1 MRIVARVRIDH
12 VIYATA
18 DLDAAE
24 AVMRGFGLDVAP
36 GGAHEGLGTH
46 NRLVPLG
53 SAYLELLAIHDHSL
67 ADDRAFGPAL
77 LRRGEGL
84 LGWAAAVENLDGV
97 IERLGLS
104 VITVARQGMT
114 AQVAGVDEAM
124 REPNLPF
131 FIERKGDRGPSR
143 IDWIEV
149 GGDAEKLRTWLDG
162 AELPV
167 RAVDGPPRVLAVSV
181 DGRELRS

>member
-1 MRIVARVRIDH
+1 VRIDH
-12 VIYATA
+12 VIYSTA

-24 AVMRGFGLDVAP
+24 AVIRDFGLDVVP
-36 GGAHEGLGTH
+36 GGVHEGLGTH
-46 NRLVPLG
+46 NRIAPLG
-53 SAYLELLAIHDHSL
+53 GTFLELLAIHDP
-67 ADDRAFGPAL
+67 AEAEGRGFGPAL

-84 LGWAAAVENLDGV
+84 LGWAAAVEDLDAE

-104 VITVARQGMT
+104 TLTVKRAGMT
-114 AQVAGVDEAM
+114 AQVAGVEEAM
-124 REPNLPF
+124 REPYLPF
-131 FIERKGDRGPSR
+131 FIERKEDRGPSR

-149 GGDAEKLRTWLDG
+149 GGDAERLRTWLAG

-167 RAVDGPPRVLAVSV
+167 RMTPSPPAPARVIALGV

>member
-1 MRIVARVRIDH
+1 MTPVRIDH

-24 AVMRGFGLDVAP
+24 TVMRDFGLEIAP
-36 GGAHEGLGTH
+36 GGVHEGLGTH

-53 SAYLELLAIHDHSL
+53 GSYLELLAIHDP
-67 ADDRAFGPAL
+67 AEAEGRGFGPAL
-77 LRRGEGL
+77 RRRREGL
-84 LGWAAAVENLDGV
+84 LGWAAAVEDLDAV

-104 VITVARQGMT
+104 VMTVSRQGMT

-124 REPNLPF
+124 REPYLPF

-143 IDWIEV
+143 IDWLEV
-149 GGDAEKLRTWLDG
+149 GGDADRLQEWLGG
-162 AELPV
+162 ADLPV
-167 RAVDGPPRVLAVSV
+167 RAVDGPPRVVAVGI

>member
-1 MRIVARVRIDH
+1 VRIDH

-24 AVMRGFGLDVAP
+24 AVIRDFGLDVVP
-36 GGAHEGLGTH
+36 GGVHEGLGTH

-53 SAYLELLAIHDHSL
+53 GAFLELLAIHDP
-67 ADDRAFGPAL
+67 AEAEGRGFGPAV

-84 LGWAAAVENLDGV
+84 LGWAAAVEDLDGV
-97 IERLGLS
+97 VARLGLS
-104 VITVARQGMT
+104 VMTVARPGMT

-124 REPNLPF
+124 REPYLPF
-131 FIERKGDRGPSR
+131 FIERRSRGPSR
-143 IDWIEV
+143 IDWLEV
-149 GGDAEKLRTWLDG
+149 GGDAERLREWLGG
-162 AELPV
+162 ADLPV
-167 RAVDGPPRVLAVSV
+167 RIVDGPPRVVAVGI

>member
-1 MRIVARVRIDH
+1 VRIDH
-12 VIYATA
+12 VIYSTA

-24 AVMRGFGLDVAP
+24 AVIRDFGLDVVP
-36 GGAHEGLGTH
+36 GGVHEGLGTH
-46 NRLVPLG
+46 TRIAPLG
-53 SAYLELLAIHDHSL
+53 GTFLELLAIHDP
-67 ADDRAFGPAL
+67 AEAEGRGFGPAL

-84 LGWAAAVENLDGV
+84 LGWAAAVEDHDAE

-104 VITVARQGMT
+104 TLTVKRAGMT
-114 AQVAGVDEAM
+114 AQVAGVEEAM
-124 REPNLPF
+124 REPYLPF
-131 FIERKGDRGPSR
+131 FIERKEDRGPSR

-149 GGDAEKLRTWLDG
+149 GGDAERLRTWLGG

-167 RAVDGPPRVLAVSV
+167 RMTPSPPAPARVIALGV

>member
-1 MRIVARVRIDH
+1 MRIDH
-12 VIYATA
+12 VIYSTA

-24 AVMRGFGLDVAP
+24 AVIRDFGLEVAP
-36 GGAHEGLGTH
+36 GGVHEGLGTH

-53 SAYLELLAIHDHSL
+53 GAYLELLAIHDP
-67 ADDRAFGPAL
+67 AEAEGRGFGPAL

-84 LGWAAAVENLDGV
+84 LGWAAAVEDLDAV
-97 IERLGLS
+97 IDRLGLS
-104 VITVARQGMT
+104 TLTVSRQGMT
-114 AQVAGVDEAM
+114 AQVAGVEEAM
-124 REPNLPF
+124 REPYLPF
-131 FIERKGDRGPSR
+131 FIQRKGDRGPSR
-143 IDWIEV
+143 IDWLEV
-149 GGDAEKLRTWLDG
+149 GGDAERLRTWLGG

>member
-1 MRIVARVRIDH
+1 MTPVPIDH
-12 VIYATA
+12 VIYSTA

-24 AVMRGFGLDVAP
+24 AVIRDFGLDVAP
-36 GGAHEGLGTH
+36 GGVHDGLGTH

-53 SAYLELLAIHDHSL
+53 GAYLELLAIHDP
-67 ADDRAFGPAL
+67 AEAEGRGFGPAL

-84 LGWAAAVENLDGV
+84 LGWAAAVDDLAAV

-104 VITVARQGMT
+104 VLTVSRQGMT
-114 AQVAGVDEAM
+114 AQVAGVEEAM
-124 REPNLPF
+124 REPYLPF

-143 IDWIEV
+143 VDWLEV
-149 GGDAEKLRTWLDG
+149 GGDAERLQTWLGG

-167 RAVDGPPRVLAVSV
+167 RAVDGPPRVLAVGI

>member
-1 MRIVARVRIDH
+1 VRIDH

-24 AVMRGFGLDVAP
+24 ARIKDFGLDVVP
-36 GGAHEGLGTH
+36 GGRHEGLGTH

-53 SAYLELLAIHDHSL
+53 GAFLELLAVRDPEE
-67 ADDRAFGPAL
+67 AEGVGFGAAL
-77 LRRGEGL
+77 LERGEGL
-84 LGWAAAVENLDGV
+84 LGWAAAVDDLAAVVDRLD
-97 IERLGLS
+97 LS
-104 VITVARQGMT
+104 VMTVSRQGMT
-114 AQVAGVDEAM
+114 AQVAGVEEAM
-124 REPNLPF
+124 RAPYLPF

-143 IDWIEV
+143 IDWLEV
-149 GGDAEKLRTWLDG
+149 GGDAERLRTWLGG

-167 RAVDGPPRVLAVSV
+167 RAVDGPPRVLAVGV

>member
-1 MRIVARVRIDH
+1 MAPVRIDH

-24 AVMRGFGLDVAP
+24 AKIRDFGLVVVP
-36 GGAHEGLGTH
+36 GGRHDGLGTH

-53 SAYLELLAIHDHSL
+53 GTFLELLAIHDP
-67 ADDRAFGPAL
+67 AEAEGVGFGPAL

-84 LGWAAAVENLDGV
+84 LGWAAAVDDLAAV
-97 IERLGLS
+97 VERLGLS
-104 VITVARQGMT
+104 VMTVSRAGMT
-114 AQVAGVDEAM
+114 ALVAGVEEAM
-124 REPNLPF
+124 REPYLPF
-131 FIERKGDRGPSR
+131 FIERKEDRGASR

-149 GGDAEKLRTWLDG
+149 GGDAERLRTWLGG

-167 RAVDGPPRVLAVSV
+167 RSVYGPPRVLAMGV

>member
-1 MRIVARVRIDH
+1 VRIDH

-24 AVMRGFGLDVAP
+24 AVMRDFGLDVAP
-36 GGAHEGLGTH
+36 GGVHEGLGTH

-53 SAYLELLAIHDHSL
+53 GAFLELLAIHDP
-67 ADDRAFGPAL
+67 AEAEIRGFGPAL

-84 LGWAAAVENLDGV
+84 LGWAAAVEDLSVV
-97 IERLGLS
+97 IDRLGLS
-104 VITVARQGMT
+104 TLTVSRQGMT

-124 REPNLPF
+124 REPYLPF
-131 FIERKGDRGPSR
+131 FIERKDDRGPSR
-143 IDWIEV
+143 IDWLEV
-149 GGDAEKLRTWLDG
+149 GGDADRLREWLGG
-162 AELPV
+162 ADLPV
-167 RAVDGPPRVLAVSV
+167 RTVDAPPRVVAVGI

>member
-1 MRIVARVRIDH
+1 VAPVRIDH
-12 VIYATA
+12 VIYSTA

-24 AVMRGFGLDVAP
+24 AVIRDFGLDVAP
-36 GGAHEGLGTH
+36 GGVHDGLGTH

-53 SAYLELLAIHDHSL
+53 GAYLELLAIHDP
-67 ADDRAFGPAL
+67 AEAEGRGFGPAL

-84 LGWAAAVENLDGV
+84 LGWAAAVDDLAVV

-104 VITVARQGMT
+104 TLTVSRQGMT
-114 AQVAGVDEAM
+114 AQVAGVEEAM
-124 REPNLPF
+124 REPYLPF

-143 IDWIEV
+143 IEWLEV
-149 GGDAEKLRTWLDG
+149 GGDAERLHTWLGG

-167 RAVDGPPRVLAVSV
+167 RAVDGPPRVVAVGI